1 METNTTPTPGT
12 GTPAS
17 GAVGTSTGEPI
28 AAPGQQQ
35 LSLTQPAAA
44 APPAAP
50 APAVPAATGG
60 KRVTMEES
68 DFKDRIA
75 RAKRQALIDIHGTD
89 DADAIRAKLAK
100 ADTLEKDADERKRA
114 QMSEVER
121 LQHDLARERQRAVA
135 AATEARAL
143 REHQE
148 IREQQTVIEN
158 IASRHVAPKYVGMAS
173 RELREHL
180 RSLDSKVV
188 DGWTDREIAKWFQ
201 TFATKQPEIAA
212 SASQRQR
219 QRAPVG
225 ATTPTPRPATNQS
238 TPTSSAGTNGG
249 KTFRPGQPNS
259 MTRAEAREAARKQG
273 FTW

>member
-1 METNTTPTPGT
+1 MEPTTTPAPGA

-28 AAPGQQQ
+28 AVPTQQQ
-35 LSLTQPAAA
+35 LPLTPAAA
-44 APPAAP
+44 APPAAAP
-50 APAVPAATGG
+50 PAAPAG
-60 KRVTMEES
+60 KRVHTL
-68 DFKDRIA
+68 DDAALNDRLA
-75 RAKRQALIDIHGTD
+75 RARRQALIDVHGTD
-89 DADAIRAKLAK
+89 DVEAIRAKLARTE
-100 ADTLEKDADERKRA
+100 ALEKEADERKRA

-135 AATEARAL
+135 ASTEARDL
-143 REHQE
+143 RERQE
-148 IREQQTVIEN
+148 IREQQTVIES
-158 IASRHVAPKYVGMAS
+158 IASRHVAPRYVGMAS

-180 RSLDSKVV
+180 RALDPKVV

-212 SASQRQR
+212 SAAARARQR
-219 QRAPVG
+219 TPVG
-225 ATTPTPRPATNQS
+225 ANTQTPRPATSQS